1 MGVNGI
7 LNVNKPSG
15 PTSFSIVSQIRRI
28 TGEKRVGHAGT
39 LDPAATGVLPVCLG
53 QATRV
58 VEFLLGC
65 PKEYIAGIELGTSTD
80 TFDGEGRVTGRQDTG
95 HITLPLI
102 QETLILFEGSIDQ
115 VPPAYS
121 AIKVKG
127 RQSYE
132 LARAGIEV
140 SHQPR
145 KVRIDSIE
153 LLAFNHPYLKVKVLC
168 SKGTYIRS
176 LAHDLGKKLG
186 CGAFLKDLV
195 RTAYGPFKIAGAV
208 SPASFQDALRDSTAG
223 SLIYPTDYPLLG
235 WDKQVLDQGEAQ
247 GVRQGHDLDLGQ
259 VNFENNIYC
268 RAYSP
273 DGRFLAIMKAVPE
286 SGLWHPEKVFDL

>member
-58 VEFLLGC
+58 VEFLLAC
-65 PKEYIAGIELGTSTD
+65 PKEYIAVIELGTSTD
-80 TFDGEGRVTGRQDTG
+80 TFDGEGRITGRQDSG

-102 QETLILFEGSIDQ
+102 QKTLILFEGSIDQ

-132 LARAGIEV
+132 LAREGIEV

-145 KVRIDSIE
+145 KVRIDSLE

-176 LAHDLGKKLG
+176 LANDLGEKLG

-195 RTAYGPFKIAGAV
+195 RTAYGPFKIAEAV
-208 SPASFQDALRDSTAG
+208 SPASFQDAMRNSNAG

-235 WDKQVLDQGEAQ
+235 WGKQVLDPEEAQ
-247 GVRQGHDLDLGQ
+247 DVRRGHDLDLGQ
-259 VNFENNIYC
+259 VNPEDNIYC

-273 DGRFLAIMKAVPE
+273 DGRFLAIMKVVPE
-286 SGLWHPEKVFDL
+286 SGLWHPEKVFDI